1 MDHKGWHSRGY
12 LPHLDAPGVIQAVTF
27 RLADSLPAAVL
38 ERLADAPEH
47 IRRRSIASHLDAGYG
62 ACHLAAPDVAA
73 KVEQALLFGDGDRY
87 RLLAWVVMP
96 NHVHVLIQP
105 EVPLPG
111 IVQSW
116 KSFTAKTINRVL
128 GLRGRFWQPD
138 YYDRF
143 IREDGHLHTVI
154 TYIEGNPVNAG
165 LCCSAE
171 EWLFSSA
178 KWRIAGETPALP
190 IPHSPRR
197 TKGGQP

>member
-27 RLADSLPAAVL
+27 RLADSLPEAAL

-47 IRRRSIASHLDAGYG
+47 IRRRSIATFLDAGYG

-73 KVEQALLFGDGDRY
+73 QVEHALLFGDGDRY
-87 RLLAWVVMP
+87 RLLAWVIMP
-96 NHVHVLIQP
+96 NHVHVLIEP
-105 EVPLPG
+105 KIPLPG
-111 IVQSW
+111 IVHSW
-116 KSFTAKTINRVL
+116 KSFTAKAINRVL
-128 GLRGRFWQPD
+128 GLQGRLWQPD

-154 TYIEGNPVNAG
+154 TYIEDNPVNAG
-165 LCCSAE
+165 LCRSAE
-171 EWLFSSA
+171 EWQFSSA
-178 KWRIAGETPALP
+178 KWRCAGETPALP
-190 IPHSPRR
+190 IPHSPH